1 MNVTYIPDGTMVAAA
16 VGAIEE
22 IWFDF
27 WFDFSAAGTM
37 LGTTG
42 GYTLSTSASTTDE
55 IKT

>member
-1 MNVTYIPDGTMVAAA
+1 MVAVA

-27 WFDFSAAGTM
+27 WFDFSAAWTM

-42 GYTLSTSASTTDE
+42 GYTLLTSACTTDE

>member
-1 MNVTYIPDGTMVAAA
+1 MNVTYVPDGTMVAVA

-27 WFDFSAAGTM
+27 WFDFSAAWTM

-42 GYTLSTSASTTDE
+42 GYTLLTSACTTDE